1 MAIRNIRIMGD
12 DILTKKCKPVKEM
25 TEKNRE
31 LIQDMFDTMYDA
43 DGVGLAAPQVGILK
57 RIAVVDITE
66 DHSQPI
72 VIINPEIVYTEGE
85 QRGSEGCLSVP
96 DKVGIVTRPNR
107 VRLKALDIDM
117 NPIEIE
123 GEELLARALI
133 HETEHLDGILYVSKV
148 EGRLYDVEEFQ
159 DEE

>member
-1 MAIRNIRIMGD
+1 M
-12 DILTKKCKPVKEM
+12 
-25 TEKNRE
+25 
-31 LIQDMFDTMYDA
+31 
-43 DGVGLAAPQVGILK
+43 
-57 RIAVVDITE
+57 
-66 DHSQPI
+66 
-72 VIINPEIVYTEGE
+72 
-85 QRGSEGCLSVP
+85 P